1 MASMYDELQ
10 SIGYKFSENPV
21 YPEDSWIRLL
31 KATTRKPGMSYTEV
45 GQKAFD
51 RESYN
56 WPVSTDTNYYTTA
69 TQARG
74 KQFASM
80 AKIYSAYKSVLSP
93 EIAAEF
99 TKERADYTA
108 AVSAQ
113 IDREIEAKKAGKFSL
128 GDIFSPHKLATKVGA
143 EIARVSSRVGDEI
156 ARSSAK
162 VGEEVARP
170 VESLL
175 GQDAGNF
182 TAALFEEPGRIA
194 GQATTE
200 TGRVAGKVTEETGRL
215 LSQSVGGLGEKVG
228 AEVDRGVNKLGEEG
242 MRVNDYFSV
251 PAEEPLPALD
261 PAGPAQT
268 TSDVGMGDPLNTRFF
283 ETVGKGR
290 KRKGKGRSATI
301 FGGQGEGV
309 RPSLLSMKNTGQPKQ
324 LLGA

>member
-1 MASMYDELQ
+1 MAVTDERIAQ
-10 SIGYKFSENPV
+10 IVTAQRWFADQP
-21 YPEDSWIRLL
+21 
-31 KATTRKPGMSYTEV
+31 SYRASSLDPTKKKKWAEV
-45 GQKAFD
+45 TAQR
-51 RESYN
+51 RE
-56 WPVSTDTNYYTTA
+56 
-69 TQARG
+69 
-74 KQFASM
+74 
-80 AKIYSAYKSVLSP
+80 
-93 EIAAEF
+93 
-99 TKERADYTA
+99 YTA
-108 AVSAQ
+108 ALTEEERKIFYDDNRVYAAS
-113 IDREIEAKKAGKFSL
+113 IEADIKKQLEAEKSGKFSL
-128 GDIFSPHKLATKVGA
+128 GDLLSPHKIATKVGE
-143 EIARVSSRVGDEI
+143 EIARVSSRIGDEI

-261 PAGPAQT
+261 PAGPAMT